1 MRTHFKALHAGLL
14 LALLVPLA
22 AVRADDTAKAQD
34 VTPTPETPLHEIGAA
49 PAPAAAAVAPTAEP
63 TPAPAPSAHRHHDD
77 DGNRVRINGSTYVG
91 PRESI
96 DENAVAVNG
105 DLTVD
110 GNVNGNGVAVLGS
123 ATINGSVDGNS
134 VAVLGPSTINGT
146 VHGNAVAV
154 MGNLRLGPNAR
165 VDGNAVSVGGDVIKD
180 PTATVG
186 GQVIPIYFGVN
197 PDNPEA
203 SSVWKHSILKG
214 RPLALGVHFGIYW
227 ILNLCV
233 VAIYLLLAFLFPNGV
248 TKCAD
253 TLQHRPG
260 VTFLTGFLAMLGM
273 PVLFILLCVTVIGI
287 PVALIVLPLGI
298 AACVLFGKTA
308 LYALIG
314 RSVMNRKVE
323 PVVAVLVGVLI
334 MLVLFLI
341 PLLGLMLWFLVAFLG
356 FSCALATLFSKSP
369 VPAGTPPAAPG
380 QPVAA
385 PAIAPVSVPGVVAAP
400 AMDPAAEAIVAPA
413 APLAAPV
420 PPVVLAP
427 PAPLPPPLSPA
438 SEAALPR
445 AGFWVRMVAL
455 MIDAVLVGIVTHM
468 SDWFLPMLALYGAV
482 LWHMRGA
489 TVGGIIFGLKVVR
502 IDGRPSDW
510 VTMVV
515 RALGCFFSLIV
526 VGLGFLWIAFDPQKQ
541 GWHDKIAGTV
551 VVRMPKG
558 VSLV

>member
-14 LALLVPLA
+14 LAALIPFA
-22 AVRADDTAKAQD
+22 AVRADDTAKPRD

-63 TPAPAPSAHRHHDD
+63 TPAPSEHYRHHHDD

-91 PRESI
+91 PKESI
-96 DENAVAVNG
+96 DDNAVAVNG

-123 ATINGSVDGNS
+123 ALINGNVDGNS

-154 MGNLRLGPNAR
+154 MGNLTLGPNAR
-165 VDGNAVSVGGDVIKD
+165 VDGNAVSVGGNVIKD

-186 GQVIPIYFGVN
+186 GQIVPIYFGVN
-197 PDNPEA
+197 PNSPEA
-203 SSVWKHSILKG
+203 TSIWRHSILRG
-214 RPLALGVHFGIYW
+214 RPLAFGSHFGIYW
-227 ILNLCV
+227 ILNLCI
-233 VAIYLLLAFLFPNGV
+233 VAIYVLLALIFPNGV

-260 VTFLTGFLAMLGM
+260 ITFLTGFLAMLGI

-287 PVALIVLPLGI
+287 PVALIILPLGI
-298 AACVLFGKTA
+298 GACVLFGKTA
-308 LYALIG
+308 VYALIG
-314 RSVMNRKVE
+314 RSVLNRKVQ
-323 PVVAVLVGVLI
+323 PVAALLVGVVI
-334 MLVLFLI
+334 VLVLFAI
-341 PLLGLMLWFLVAFLG
+341 PLLGLMLWILIAFLG
-356 FSCALATLFSKSP
+356 FSCALATLFSKAP
-369 VPAGTPPAAPG
+369 APAGIPPAAA
-380 QPVAA
+380 QPAMAPVIAPSLVAA
-385 PAIAPVSVPGVVAAP
+385 VSAA
-400 AMDPAAEAIVAPA
+400 DPAAEAIVAPA
-413 APLAAPV
+413 VPLAAAV
-420 PPVVLAP
+420 PPMVASP
-427 PAPLPPPLSPA
+427 AAPLHPALSPA

-445 AGFWVRMVAL
+445 AGFWIRMVAL
-455 MIDAVLVGIVTHM
+455 MIDVVLVGIVTHM
-468 SDWFLPMLALYGAV
+468 SDWFLPVLALYGAA
-482 LWHMRGA
+482 LWQLRGA

-510 VTMVV
+510 VTMIV

-541 GWHDKIAGTV
+541 AWHDKIAGTV
-551 VVRMPKG
+551 VVRVPKG

>member
-1 MRTHFKALHAGLL
+1 MRTYFKALRAGLL
-14 LALLVPLA
+14 LAALIPFA
-22 AVRADDTAKAQD
+22 AVRADDTAKPQD

-49 PAPAAAAVAPTAEP
+49 AAPAAAPAAAAP
-63 TPAPAPSAHRHHDD
+63 TPTPEPEHAHRRHDD

-91 PRESI
+91 PKESI
-96 DENAVAVNG
+96 DDNAVAVNG

-110 GNVNGNGVAVLGS
+110 GSVNGNGVAVLGS
-123 ATINGSVDGNS
+123 ATINGSVDGNG
-134 VAVLGPSTINGT
+134 VAVMGPCTINGT

-165 VDGNAVSVGGDVIKD
+165 VDGNAVSVGGNVIKD
-180 PTATVG
+180 PSATVG
-186 GQVIPIYFGVN
+186 GQVVPIYFGVN
-197 PDNPEA
+197 PDSPEA
-203 SSVWKHSILKG
+203 SSVWRHSILKG

-227 ILNLCV
+227 ILNLFI
-233 VAIYLLLAFLFPNGV
+233 VAIYLLLALIFPNGV

-253 TLQHRPG
+253 TLQYRPG

-298 AACVLFGKTA
+298 SACILFGKTA

-314 RSVMNRKVE
+314 RSVLNKKVQ
-323 PVVAVLVGVLI
+323 PVAAVLVGVVI

-356 FSCALATLFSKSP
+356 FSCALTTLFSKA
-369 VPAGTPPAAPG
+369 PAPAAATPAAP
-380 QPVAA
+380 VAPAPPAMA
-385 PAIAPVSVPGVVAAP
+385 PAIAPEVAAAAP
-400 AMDPAAEAIVAPA
+400 AADPAAASGAPVV
-413 APLAAPV
+413 PLAAPV
-420 PPVVLAP
+420 PPVVLAS
-427 PAPLPPPLSPA
+427 PAPLPPTLSPA

-445 AGFWVRMVAL
+445 AGFWIRMVAL
-455 MIDAVLVGIVTHM
+455 LIDAILVGIVTQM
-468 SDWFLPMLALYGAV
+468 PDWFLPMLALYGAV
-482 LWHMRGA
+482 LWKMRGA

-502 IDGRPSDW
+502 VDGRPSDW

-515 RALGCFFSLIV
+515 RALACFFSLIV
-526 VGLGFLWIAFDPQKQ
+526 VGLGFLWIAFDPEKQ